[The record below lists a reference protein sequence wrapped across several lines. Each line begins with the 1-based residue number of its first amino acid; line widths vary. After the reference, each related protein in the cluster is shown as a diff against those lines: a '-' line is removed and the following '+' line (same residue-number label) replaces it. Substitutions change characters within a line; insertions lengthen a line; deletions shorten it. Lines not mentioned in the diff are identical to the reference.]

1 MDIYSLKRKIIE
13 VEKEI
18 LGVEKAINMIL
29 DSEAESFRPSI
40 KDVERWMEYGYH
52 DAIDIFEEQEG
63 KWPFNEDGTIDRLTA
78 MHKALDQEDFLRKYV
93 MEMQYGDWIQFYEKL
108 VRDKKRNLQGLTLE
122 LKELELELEPTEDL
136 SKTKNDNR
144 DKGLRA
150 IELFEDELQK
160 IRNGTYETSQE
171 IINALQDIQTFEP
184 IGEKEKVLFRADGTI
199 IKDRLANI
207 FKVIFDK
214 RYDPE
219 TITESY
225 IKKKLRFSKVLG

>member
-93 MEMQYGDWIQFYEKL
+93 MEMQYGDWIQFYKKL
-108 VRDKKRNLQGLTLE
+108 VRDKKGNLQRLTLE
-122 LKELELELEPTEDL
+122 LKELELEPTEDL
-136 SKTKNDNR
+136 SKIKNDNR

-150 IELFEDELQK
+150 KELFEDVLQK
-160 IRNGTYETSQE
+160 ISNGTYETNQE

-184 IGEKEKVLFRADGTI
+184 IGEKEKVLIRADGTI

-207 FKVIFDK
+207 FKVIFEK

-219 TITESY
+219 PISKSY
-225 IKKKLRFSKVLG
+225 IKKELRFSNALG